1 LAKVPQVDHRIG
13 QGFECVMQL
22 AESFKSQQQSAELVF
37 PPEHPLDGMEP
48 LFENGEV
55 EKRLAASLGDFS
67 ATRVRV
73 DVGDHPTIEN
83 GFSILPAIVDA
94 IQTDDGS
101 FQIKANSL
109 GDARD
114 LRQGL
119 SQQRR
124 LIAITRGRNKGCDH
138 IAVSIAER
146 DYLIAFD
153 LLVAA
158 EADVVA
164 ALLRCRGC
172 AIPMDDADVQMIMF
186 LQRRYR
192 PNENGVQTTVRLPP
206 AKGAVNA
213 RIVDLRTTL
222 LILFYRQF
230 LPLAP
235 KVKDLQDVVE
245 DRVQCQFG
253 RWSAAPQREMGQD
266 KLLELFQTQMG
277 WNALP
282 PL

>member
-1 LAKVPQVDHRIG
+1 MPGGTNQVRQLLLWGFGGLLLLLAFTGLNGLVSPRENSKP
-13 QGFECVMQL
+13 
-22 AESFKSQQQSAELVF
+22 ATPPSAKTTSTMIASS
-37 PPEHPLDGMEP
+37 PPPIPSPRFAQAGRA
-48 LFENGEV
+48 G
-55 EKRLAASLGDFS
+55 LG
-67 ATRVRV
+67 
-73 DVGDHPTIEN
+73 
-83 GFSILPAIVDA
+83 
-94 IQTDDGS
+94 
-101 FQIKANSL
+101 
-109 GDARD
+109 
-114 LRQGL
+114 
-119 SQQRR
+119 
-124 LIAITRGRNKGCDH
+124 
-138 IAVSIAER
+138 
-146 DYLIAFD
+146 
-153 LLVAA
+153 AA

-213 RIVDLRTTL
+213 RVVDLRTTL

-245 DRVQCQFG
+245 DRVQGQFG
-253 RWSAAPQREMGQD
+253 RWSPAPQREMGQD